1 MTVLLWMARIGD
13 GDGGTAIYHGGWCTF
28 PVSQSDTSLATCDIV
43 REARQQ
49 VLDHCN
55 ASPKDYKCIFTSG
68 ATAALK
74 LVGEAFP
81 WSSESNFMYTM
92 ENHNSVLGIRE
103 LLVNCCL
110 ELDAVASSLG
120 LRWEEAMEKGWMCPI
135 FWGSVVETLED
146 VASML
151 GCRVGKLPISYLGLP
166 LGASFKSSWVW
177 DAVEER
183 FKKRLTMWKRQYL
196 SKGGRLTLI
205 KSILS
210 SLLIYFMS
218 LFVIPRKVSS
228 RLEISKGI
236 FIGWWCPTEKP
247 HLVNWNLV
255 CVDKE
260 GGLGICSLVALNKA
274 RKWSWRFVEVRESLW
289 KQIIIGKFGE
299 EEGGWR
305 STGVRGGYG
314 VGVWKTIRNEQE
326 VRCQKH
332 GRRVGIWVVGARAFQ
347 DI

>member
-1 MTVLLWMARIGD
+1 
-13 GDGGTAIYHGGWCTF
+13 
-28 PVSQSDTSLATCDIV
+28 
-43 REARQQ
+43 
-49 VLDHCN
+49 
-55 ASPKDYKCIFTSG
+55 
-68 ATAALK
+68 
-74 LVGEAFP
+74 
-81 WSSESNFMYTM
+81 
-92 ENHNSVLGIRE
+92 
-103 LLVNCCL
+103 
-110 ELDAVASSLG
+110 
-120 LRWEEAMEKGWMCPI
+120 
-135 FWGSVVETLED
+135 
-146 VASML
+146 ML

-289 KQIIIGKFGE
+289 KQSIIGKFGE

-326 VRCQKH
+326 GIRSGSRN
-332 GRRVGIWVVGARAFQ
+332 GRRVKFGKDLCCEDQTLKEVFLNIFLLIVNK
-347 DI
+347 DS